1 MRLPF
6 GSCPLFCQPY
16 EDYFLCSVL
25 RTVLVT
31 LVPKFCSIL
40 GLFIL
45 EGLGQ
50 HMWPRSDCNSVFF
63 Q

>member
-16 EDYFLCSVL
+16 EDCFLCSVL
-25 RTVLVT
+25 WTVLVA
-31 LVPKFCSIL
+31 LVPKFFSIL
-40 GLFIL
+40 RLLFL

-50 HMWPRSDCNSVFF
+50 HMWPRCDCNSVFF